1 MKKKRI
7 IFLLCESILTLII
20 RFADISWNMEAHF
33 SLIGNIVI
41 ENVNIV
47 F

>member
-1 MKKKRI
+1 MFFKKYQTPLDI
-7 IFLLCESILTLII
+7 LLFIFL
-20 RFADISWNMEAHF
+20 NMEAHF
-33 SLIGNIVI
+33 SLIGNIAI

>member
-1 MKKKRI
+1 MFLKKYKTPLDI
-7 IFLLCESILTLII
+7 LLLIFL
-20 RFADISWNMEAHF
+20 NMEAHF